1 MFVSKTEILAGFLV
15 ALVVIVHGQGEIE
28 QRKSKFKFLSN
39 DSVAIRPVATHKK
52 KMFITIIYITNTQLC
67 TYKVRHYDWPG
78 L

>member
-15 ALVVIVHGQGEIE
+15 ALVVTVHGQGEIK

-52 KMFITIIYITNTQLC
+52 MFITIIYITNTYISPIHNCAL
-67 TYKVRHYDWPG
+67 KR
-78 L
+78 